1 MKPQHFLLAVA
12 ALVLYFLSDLFQPF
26 LKAILV
32 ALLLVIATSNFHA
45 FIYYKINNRL
55 ISSIFVTLFLGAV
68 FFVPLLYFIFSFIN
82 YINHIDKQ
90 AVVDIY
96 NFSLNFVEALP
107 NDYSFFKDYLLQS
120 LSQINVATM
129 FDKTISFGAIVGK
142 NSAKFM
148 IDMFLILTF
157 YFFMNLYSKEFS
169 SFIIE
174 LIPLNHEES
183 KTLFFESAN
192 VMSIVLYSI
201 LVTAIFEGLLFGIFI
216 AFFGYDGILY
226 GVLYGFASLIPIIG
240 GAIMWLPIA
249 LFEIFSGSISNA
261 VYISLYSI
269 IVISIIADT
278 FIKPMII
285 KYINKR
291 VVKTPTAV
299 NELLIFFS
307 IIAGLSTI
315 GFWGMI
321 IGPALV
327 TFFISI
333 MQLIKKYNKR
343 VTSDE

>member
-1 MKPQHFLLAVA
+1 M
-12 ALVLYFLSDLFQPF
+12 
-26 LKAILV
+26 
-32 ALLLVIATSNFHA
+32 
-45 FIYYKINNRL
+45 
-55 ISSIFVTLFLGAV
+55 
-68 FFVPLLYFIFSFIN
+68 
-82 YINHIDKQ
+82 DKQ
-90 AVVDIY
+90 AVIDVY
-96 NFSLNFVEALP
+96 EFSLNFVQNLP
-107 NDYSFFKDYLLQS
+107 NDYRFIKDYLLQS
-120 LSQINVATM
+120 LEQINIGILV
-129 FDKTISFGAIVGK
+129 DKTISFGALVGK

-183 KTLFFESAN
+183 KVLYFESAN

-201 LVTAIFEGLLFGIFI
+201 LVTAIFEGLLFGVFI
-216 AFFGYDGILY
+216 SFFGYDGILY
-226 GVLYGFASLIPIIG
+226 GVIYGFASLIPIIG

-261 VYISLYSI
+261 IYISLYSI

-291 VVKTPTAV
+291 VVKTPTAI

-333 MQLIKKYNKR
+333 MQLIKKYNKT
-343 VTSDE
+343 VAS

>member
-1 MKPQHFLLAVA
+1 
-12 ALVLYFLSDLFQPF
+12 
-26 LKAILV
+26 
-32 ALLLVIATSNFHA
+32 
-45 FIYYKINNRL
+45 
-55 ISSIFVTLFLGAV
+55 
-68 FFVPLLYFIFSFIN
+68 
-82 YINHIDKQ
+82 
-90 AVVDIY
+90 
-96 NFSLNFVEALP
+96 
-107 NDYSFFKDYLLQS
+107 
-120 LSQINVATM
+120 
-129 FDKTISFGAIVGK
+129 
-142 NSAKFM
+142 
-148 IDMFLILTF
+148 
-157 YFFMNLYSKEFS
+157 
-169 SFIIE
+169 
-174 LIPLNHEES
+174 
-183 KTLFFESAN
+183 
-192 VMSIVLYSI
+192 MSIVLYSI

-285 KYINKR
+285 KYINKK

-343 VTSDE
+343 VTSN

>member
-1 MKPQHFLLAVA
+1 MKPQHFLLAIA

-32 ALLLVIATSNFHA
+32 ALLLVIATSSFHS

-82 YINHIDKQ
+82 YINHVDKQ
-90 AVVDIY
+90 AVIDMY
-96 NFSLNFVEALP
+96 ELSLNFVQNLP
-107 NDYSFFKDYLLQS
+107 DDYRFLKDYLLQS
-120 LSQINVATM
+120 LEQINIGTL
-129 FDKTISFGAIVGK
+129 FDKTISFGALVGK

-183 KTLFFESAN
+183 KTLYFESAN

-201 LVTAIFEGLLFGIFI
+201 LVTAIFEGLLFGVFI
-216 AFFGYDGILY
+216 SFFGYDGILY

-291 VVKTPTAV
+291 VVKTPTAI

-333 MQLIKKYNKR
+333 MQLIKKYNKSM
-343 VTSDE
+343 TSEK

>member
-1 MKPQHFLLAVA
+1 LKPQHFLLAIA
-12 ALVLYFLSDLFQPF
+12 AIVLYFLSDLFQPF

-32 ALLLVIATSNFHA
+32 ALLLVIATSSFHS
-45 FIYYKINNRL
+45 FIYYKIKNRF
-55 ISSIFVTLFLGAV
+55 ISSVFVTLFLGAV
-68 FFVPLLYFIFSFIN
+68 FFIPLLYFIFSFIN
-82 YINHIDKQ
+82 YINQVDKQ
-90 AVVDIY
+90 AIVNIY
-96 NFSLNFVEALP
+96 ELSLNFVQNMP
-107 NDYSFFKDYLLQS
+107 NEYRFIKDYLLQS
-120 LSQINVATM
+120 LEQVNIGVL
-129 FDKTISFGAIVGK
+129 FDKTISFGALVGK

-174 LIPLNHEES
+174 LIPLNYEES
-183 KTLFFESAN
+183 KTLYFESAS

-216 AFFGYDGILY
+216 SFFGYDGILY
-226 GVLYGFASLIPIIG
+226 GVIYGFASLIPIIG

-249 LFEIFSGSISNA
+249 LFEIFSGSIPNA

-291 VVKTPTAV
+291 VVKTPTAI

-333 MQLIKKYNKR
+333 MQLLKKHNKSVR
-343 VTSDE
+343 SEH

>member
-12 ALVLYFLSDLFQPF
+12 AIVIYFLSDLFQPF

-32 ALLLVIATSNFHA
+32 ALLLVIATSSFHS
-45 FIYYKINNRL
+45 FLFFKIKNRF
-55 ISSIFVTLFLGAV
+55 ISSFFVTLFLGAV
-68 FFVPLLYFIFSFIN
+68 FFIPLLYFIFSFIN
-82 YINHIDKQ
+82 YVNHIDKQ
-90 AVVDIY
+90 VVVDVY
-96 NFSLNFVEALP
+96 DYALNFVQSLP
-107 NDYSFFKDYLLQS
+107 NDYRFIKDYLLQS
-120 LSQINVATM
+120 LGQINIGIM
-129 FDKTISFGAIVGK
+129 FDKTISFGALVGK

-174 LIPLNHEES
+174 LIPLNHEDS
-183 KTLFFESAN
+183 KSLYFESAN

-216 AFFGYDGILY
+216 GFFGYDGILY
-226 GVLYGFASLIPIIG
+226 GVIYGFASLIPVIG

-249 LFEIFSGSISNA
+249 LFEIFSGSIPNA
-261 VYISLYSI
+261 IYISLYSI

-278 FIKPMII
+278 FIKPLII

-307 IIAGLSTI
+307 IVAGLSTI

-333 MQLIKKYNKR
+333 MQLVKKYNKLH
-343 VTSDE
+343 